1 MACEPI
7 KDKKLLKEFIE
18 GLGMQRQGFVYQRYF
33 EFGLST
39 ALRVS
44 DILSLK
50 KKDIQDGYVRL
61 VTQKTKKPR
70 IIRLNDA
77 CWRNM
82 QVYLQSKKDDELV
95 FPFTR
100 QNVHKFLKRNAEF
113 IGMDKSKVSTHTT
126 RKTAAYNYYIN
137 SGKDLALTQK
147 FLGHKDPKV
156 TMDYLMLAEEEVN
169 KEIESQNMD
178 WMNL

>member
-7 KDKKLLKEFIE
+7 KDKKQLKEFIE
-18 GLGMQRQGFVYQRYF
+18 GLGMRRNGFVYQMYF
-33 EFGLST
+33 EFALST

-44 DILSLK
+44 DILSLR
-50 KKDIQDGYVRL
+50 KKDIDDGFVKL
-61 VTQKTKKPR
+61 KTQKTKKER

-77 CWRNM
+77 CARNM
-82 QVYLQSKKDDELV
+82 EVYLRSKQDDDLI

-100 QNVHKFLKRNAEF
+100 QNVHKFLKETADF
-113 IGMDKSKVSTHTT
+113 IGMDKSKISTHTA
-126 RKTAAYNYYIN
+126 RKTAAYHYYVQ
-137 SGKDLALTQK
+137 SGNDLAKTQK

-156 TMDYLMLAEEEVN
+156 TQHYLMLDEEEVN
-169 KEIESQNMD
+169 KELMQQNMD